1 MFTVFKVANVI
12 TATVGGGG
20 GGVFAS
26 ALALESLKPTI
37 FGSTFAPDALETEAD
52 AFGERRGC
60 VFHNPPPAH

>member
-12 TATVGGGG
+12 TATVGGCVGG

-26 ALALESLKPTI
+26 ALALESKPTI

-52 AFGERRGC
+52 AFGEGGA
-60 VFHNPPPAH
+60 VFSIIPPAH